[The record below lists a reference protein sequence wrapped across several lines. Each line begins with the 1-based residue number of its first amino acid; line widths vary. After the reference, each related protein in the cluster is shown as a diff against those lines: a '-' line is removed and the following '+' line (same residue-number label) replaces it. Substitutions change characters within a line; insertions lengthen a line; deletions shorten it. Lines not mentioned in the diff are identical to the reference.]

1 MNRGLA
7 LLRSLR
13 AQDSV
18 RPFTLAEIDGLQ
30 REVSR
35 IASRERLKDREYR
48 ERLAMGRE
56 AARGRVR

>member
-13 AQDSV
+13 AQDAAQ
-18 RPFTLAEIDGLQ
+18 PFTLAEVDELQ

-48 ERLAMGRE
+48 ERLAAGRE
-56 AARGRVR
+56 NGRGRVR